1 MIDPDSLT
9 QARCS
14 AVKYLTR
21 REHASEELR
30 NKLKRKGFETSVIDC
45 VLIQL
50 RENKLL
56 SDERFVESFVRSK
69 TNKGYGPLR
78 IQQELQK
85 RGLGGEW
92 VKDFLDINHVDWMRS
107 ARLAR
112 EKHFGY
118 GVPESQRELAK
129 QVRFLQNRGFTQDQ
143 IQSSFSSEDNY

>member
-1 MIDPDSLT
+1 MTDPYSLT

-14 AVKYLTR
+14 AVEYLTR

-30 NKLKRKGFETSVIDC
+30 TKLKRKGFEQSVIDC

-50 RENKLL
+50 REDKLL
-56 SDERFVESFVRSK
+56 SDERFVESFVRTQ

-85 RGLGGEW
+85 RSLGGEW
-92 VKDFLDINHVDWMRS
+92 VKDLLDTNHVDWMTH

-118 GVPESQRELAK
+118 GIPQSQREFAK
-129 QVRFLQNRGFTQDQ
+129 QVRFLQNRGFTHPQ
-143 IQSSFSSEDNY
+143 IQSSFSYEDD